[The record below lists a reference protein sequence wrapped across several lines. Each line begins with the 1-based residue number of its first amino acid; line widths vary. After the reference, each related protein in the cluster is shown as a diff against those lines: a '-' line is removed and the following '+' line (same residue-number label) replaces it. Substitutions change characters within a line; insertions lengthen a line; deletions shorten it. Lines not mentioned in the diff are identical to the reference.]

1 MKRRSMALI
10 TFLALASG
18 LAIGHSLFGLPTASA
33 SGPSAATSY
42 SRFVGR
48 WFHHG
53 GSLKIYPN
61 GHAAYS
67 YRLYV
72 FCSRQRMTTCD
83 KLANNTI
90 YAGGFSAFTLHH
102 RVGNKAYGSMDNSS
116 FSWQVGT
123 TVTLV
128 ARPNDTL
135 TLYEAGTA
143 PTVVC
148 GPKAPPGF
156 CGA

>member
-1 MKRRSMALI
+1 MKRRSVVLI
-10 TFLALASG
+10 AFLALSSD
-18 LAIGHSLFGLPTASA
+18 LSIGHSTLGLSSAIA
-33 SGPSAATSY
+33 SGPAAASPY
-42 SRFVGR
+42 ARFVGR

-53 GSLKIYPN
+53 GSLKVEQN

-72 FCSRQRMTTCD
+72 FCNQQRLTTCD

-90 YAGGFSAFTLHH
+90 YDGGFSVFTLHH
-102 RVGNKAYGSMDNSS
+102 SVGNKAHGSMNNSS

-128 ARPNDTL
+128 AKPNDTL
-135 TLYEAGTA
+135 VLYEAATA
-143 PTVVC
+143 PTTFC
-148 GPKAPPGF
+148 GPQAPPGF